1 MKLLFLTPTSDIQNY
16 LPNLPFVWASLCG
29 IERCKGF
36 SRCFLY
42 FSIVVVVAVLF
53 CGGGGGGGVLLI
65 SASLS
70 VTCYVYWLL
79 PLLFSPNPFHKLA
92 FSPCFFFLPL
102 SLLVFLFV
110 FLFVL
115 FSLHWRYVIKK
126 VLKIRLL

>member
-16 LPNLPFVWASLCG
+16 LPDLPFGWASLCG

-53 CGGGGGGGVLLI
+53 LGGGVGGGVLLI

-70 VTCYVYWLL
+70 VTRYVYWLL

-92 FSPCFFFLPL
+92 FSPCFFF
-102 SLLVFLFV
+102 S
-110 FLFVL
+110 
-115 FSLHWRYVIKK
+115 SS
-126 VLKIRLL
+126 

>member
-53 CGGGGGGGVLLI
+53 GGWGGGCY
-65 SASLS
+65 LS
-70 VTCYVYWLL
+70 VL
-79 PLLFSPNPFHKLA
+79 PYQLRVTFIGYYLYCFPPIPF
-92 FSPCFFFLPL
+92 
-102 SLLVFLFV
+102 
-110 FLFVL
+110 
-115 FSLHWRYVIKK
+115 IN
-126 VLKIRLL
+126 

>member
-53 CGGGGGGGVLLI
+53 FGGGGGGGATDQCFLI
-65 SASLS
+65 SYALRLLVITSIVFPQSLS
-70 VTCYVYWLL
+70 
-79 PLLFSPNPFHKLA
+79 
-92 FSPCFFFLPL
+92 
-102 SLLVFLFV
+102 
-110 FLFVL
+110 
-115 FSLHWRYVIKK
+115 
-126 VLKIRLL
+126 

>member
-53 CGGGGGGGVLLI
+53 GGWGGGAATYQCFLI
-65 SASLS
+65 SYALRLLVITSIVFPKSLS
-70 VTCYVYWLL
+70 
-79 PLLFSPNPFHKLA
+79 
-92 FSPCFFFLPL
+92 
-102 SLLVFLFV
+102 
-110 FLFVL
+110 
-115 FSLHWRYVIKK
+115 
-126 VLKIRLL
+126 